1 MLTLVSQKSS
11 QILQDPKILN
21 HSNQKLGN
29 LKLERLSTWHQS
41 SSMIAECIVSTQT
54 FGL

>member
-1 MLTLVSQKSS
+1 LVSRKNF
-11 QILQDPKILN
+11 QILLDPKILN
-21 HSNQKLGN
+21 HSNQRLEN
-29 LKLERLSTWHQS
+29 LKLERPSTWHRS